1 MLGQPVIID
10 NRPGAGG
17 SVGVEAATKA
27 KPDGYTLLFAT
38 APTITVNPVLY
49 KNLSFDTRKD
59 LVAIHGVG
67 GASPILIVNPNR
79 PYQTL
84 PALIDYAKKNPE
96 KINYASPGSGT
107 VSHLAGAL
115 FQQLTGTKFTHVP
128 YKGSS
133 PALTDVVAG
142 VVDIMFDYAVTAGP
156 LEAAG
161 KVKTIAT
168 LTASRLD
175 VLPNLPTIGELGY
188 PDGVLNSW
196 YGVFAPKG
204 TPPEIIAKTE
214 AAIAKA
220 LTDPGVVRHFNNNG
234 EIILGDMSKAKFD
247 TFIDAEMIKWKEI
260 VQKSGAT
267 AN

>member
-1 MLGQPVIID
+1 MRLGVEIGEPALFAADLALMPDLEAHREGSIGHDARAQNYPDRPITWIVPFTPGGITDNSARVVAKAVGNVLGQPVIID

-128 YKGSS
+128 IRGL
-133 PALTDVVAG
+133 A
-142 VVDIMFDYAVTAGP
+142 
-156 LEAAG
+156 
-161 KVKTIAT
+161 
-168 LTASRLD
+168 RL
-175 VLPNLPTIGELGY
+175 
-188 PDGVLNSW
+188 
-196 YGVFAPKG
+196 
-204 TPPEIIAKTE
+204 
-214 AAIAKA
+214 
-220 LTDPGVVRHFNNNG
+220 
-234 EIILGDMSKAKFD
+234 
-247 TFIDAEMIKWKEI
+247 
-260 VQKSGAT
+260 
-267 AN
+267 